1 MRAAAPTSMQPQPI
15 VDFQFAQYCADC
27 AHTEV
32 FMNQN
37 NDKNNAGKSAQPNQ
51 TTNNPKGDNKGQKG
65 QSSTL
70 PAGEPKQPKQDP
82 QKASKN

>member
-1 MRAAAPTSMQPQPI
+1 
-15 VDFQFAQYCADC
+15 
-27 AHTEV
+27 
-32 FMNQN
+32 MNQN

-70 PAGEPKQPKQDP
+70 PAGEPKQAKQDP